1 MNTRTY
7 AVIDVGSNS
16 VRLMVARA
24 QDDRLSVLCRDR
36 ATTRLM
42 NGAMD
47 GVVRLSGHTAGGGV
61 LIPVC
66 AVQGGALQSVT
77 LTISSVSHRP
87 MRKAERQ
94 REFLFARLNLQD
106 PFPDT
111 FEPVHITCP
120 FGDLHLSTDP
130 YTGRTEARIIY
141 TAR

>member
-1 MNTRTY
+1 MAFLNMETGELTFT
-7 AVIDVGSNS
+7 DGF
-16 VRLMVARA
+16 RLCAGLAMGEVAQA
-24 QDDRLSVLCRDR
+24 LD
-36 ATTRLM
+36 
-42 NGAMD
+42 GAMD
-47 GVVRLSGHTAGGGV
+47 GVVRLEGHTAGGGV

-66 AVQGGALQSVT
+66 AVQGGAVQSIT
-77 LTISSVSHRP
+77 LSISSVGNRP

-94 REFLFARLNLQD
+94 REFLFARLCLQD

-130 YTGRTEARIIY
+130 YTGRTEVRIIY

>member
-1 MNTRTY
+1 MAFLNMETGEMTFT
-7 AVIDVGSNS
+7 DGF
-16 VRLMVARA
+16 RLGAGLALGEVAEA
-24 QDDRLSVLCRDR
+24 LG
-36 ATTRLM
+36 
-42 NGAMD
+42 GALD

-66 AVQGGALQSVT
+66 AVQGGAVQSVT
-77 LTISSVSHRP
+77 LSISSVGNRP

-106 PFPDT
+106 PFPDS

>member
-1 MNTRTY
+1 MAFLNMETGELTFT
-7 AVIDVGSNS
+7 DGF
-16 VRLMVARA
+16 RLCAGLALGEVAEA
-24 QDDRLSVLCRDR
+24 LD
-36 ATTRLM
+36 
-42 NGAMD
+42 GAMD

-66 AVQGGALQSVT
+66 AVQGGAVQSVT
-77 LTISSVSHRP
+77 LSISSVGNRP

-94 REFLFARLNLQD
+94 REFLFARMNLQD

>member
-1 MNTRTY
+1 MAFLNRETGELTFSDGLRLGPGLPMDEL
-7 AVIDVGSNS
+7 AERLDGAQQGI
-16 VRLMVARA
+16 VRLQSHPV
-24 QDDRLSVLCRDR
+24 
-36 ATTRLM
+36 T
-42 NGAMD
+42 
-47 GVVRLSGHTAGGGV
+47 GGR
-61 LIPVC
+61 LIPICMVEGG
-66 AVQGGALQSVT
+66 AVQSIT
-77 LTISSVSHRP
+77 LSISSVGNRP

>member
-1 MNTRTY
+1 MAFLNMETGELTFT
-7 AVIDVGSNS
+7 DGF
-16 VRLMVARA
+16 RLGAGLALGEVAEA
-24 QDDRLSVLCRDR
+24 LG
-36 ATTRLM
+36 
-42 NGAMD
+42 GAMD

-66 AVQGGALQSVT
+66 AVQGGAVQSVT
-77 LTISSVSHRP
+77 LSISSVGNRP

>member
-1 MNTRTY
+1 MAFLNMETGELTFT
-7 AVIDVGSNS
+7 DGF
-16 VRLMVARA
+16 RLCAGLAMGEVAEA
-24 QDDRLSVLCRDR
+24 LG
-36 ATTRLM
+36 
-42 NGAMD
+42 GAMD
-47 GVVRLSGHTAGGGV
+47 GVVRLGGHTAGGGV

-66 AVQGGALQSVT
+66 AVQGGAVQSVT
-77 LTISSVSHRP
+77 LSISSVSKRP

-106 PFPDT
+106 PFPET

-120 FGDLHLSTDP
+120 FGDLHLTTDP

>member
-1 MNTRTY
+1 MAFLNMETGELTFT
-7 AVIDVGSNS
+7 DGF
-16 VRLMVARA
+16 RLGAGLAMGEVAEA
-24 QDDRLSVLCRDR
+24 LEGT
-36 ATTRLM
+36 A
-42 NGAMD
+42 D
-47 GVVRLSGHTAGGGV
+47 GVVRLKGHTAGGGV

-66 AVQGGALQSVT
+66 AVQGGAVQSIT
-77 LTISSVSHRP
+77 LSISSVAKRP

-106 PFPDT
+106 PFPET

-130 YTGRTEARIIY
+130 YTGRTEVRIIY

>member
-1 MNTRTY
+1 MAFLNMETGELTFT
-7 AVIDVGSNS
+7 DGF
-16 VRLMVARA
+16 RLCAGLAMGEVAEA
-24 QDDRLSVLCRDR
+24 LG
-36 ATTRLM
+36 
-42 NGAMD
+42 GAMD
-47 GVVRLSGHTAGGGV
+47 GVVRLGGHTAGGGV

-66 AVQGGALQSVT
+66 AVQGGAVQSVT
-77 LTISSVSHRP
+77 LSISSVSKRP

-120 FGDLHLSTDP
+120 FGDLHLTTDP

>member
-1 MNTRTY
+1 MAFLNKDTGELTFT
-7 AVIDVGSNS
+7 DGFCLSPG
-16 VRLMVARA
+16 MVTGELA
-24 QDDRLSVLCRDR
+24 Q
-36 ATTRLM
+36 
-42 NGAMD
+42 AMD
-47 GVVRLSGHTAGGGV
+47 GQLNGVVRLSSHTAGGGW

-94 REFLFARLNLQD
+94 REFLFARLNVQD

-111 FEPVHITCP
+111 LIPVHITCP
-120 FGDLHLSTDP
+120 FGEMHISTDP

-141 TAR
+141 TAQ

>member
-1 MNTRTY
+1 MAFLNMETGELTFT
-7 AVIDVGSNS
+7 DGF
-16 VRLMVARA
+16 RLCAGLAMGEVAQA
-24 QDDRLSVLCRDR
+24 LG
-36 ATTRLM
+36 
-42 NGAMD
+42 GAMD
-47 GVVRLSGHTAGGGV
+47 GVVRLEGHTAGGGV

-66 AVQGGALQSVT
+66 AIQGGAVQSIT
-77 LTISSVSHRP
+77 LSISSVGNRP

-94 REFLFARLNLQD
+94 REFLFARLCLQD

>member
-1 MNTRTY
+1 MAFLNMETGELTFT
-7 AVIDVGSNS
+7 DGF
-16 VRLMVARA
+16 RLCAGLALGEVAEA
-24 QDDRLSVLCRDR
+24 LD
-36 ATTRLM
+36 
-42 NGAMD
+42 GAMD

-66 AVQGGALQSVT
+66 AVQGGAVQSVT
-77 LTISSVSHRP
+77 LSISSVGNRP

-94 REFLFARLNLQD
+94 REFLFARMNLHD

>member
-1 MNTRTY
+1 MAFLNMETGELTFT
-7 AVIDVGSNS
+7 DGF
-16 VRLMVARA
+16 RLGAGLAFGEVAEA
-24 QDDRLSVLCRDR
+24 LGDAL
-36 ATTRLM
+36 
-42 NGAMD
+42 D
-47 GVVRLSGHTAGGGV
+47 GVVRLGGHTAGGGV

-66 AVQGGALQSVT
+66 AVQGGAVQSVT
-77 LTISSVSHRP
+77 LSISSVGRRP

-111 FEPVHITCP
+111 FEPVHIACP

>member
-1 MNTRTY
+1 MAFLNMETGELTFT
-7 AVIDVGSNS
+7 DGF
-16 VRLMVARA
+16 RLGAGLAMGEVAEA
-24 QDDRLSVLCRDR
+24 LES
-36 ATTRLM
+36 A
-42 NGAMD
+42 AD
-47 GVVRLSGHTAGGGV
+47 GVVRLKGHTAGGGV

-66 AVQGGALQSVT
+66 AVQGGAVQSIT
-77 LTISSVSHRP
+77 LSISSVAKRP

-106 PFPDT
+106 PFPET

-130 YTGRTEARIIY
+130 YTGRTEVRIIY

>member
-1 MNTRTY
+1 MAFLNMETGELTFT
-7 AVIDVGSNS
+7 DGF
-16 VRLMVARA
+16 RLGAGLALGEVAEA
-24 QDDRLSVLCRDR
+24 LGGVQ
-36 ATTRLM
+36 
-42 NGAMD
+42 D

-66 AVQGGALQSVT
+66 AVQGGAVQSIT
-77 LTISSVSHRP
+77 LSISSVGSRP

-130 YTGRTEARIIY
+130 YTGRPEARIIY

>member
-1 MNTRTY
+1 MAFLNMETGELTFT
-7 AVIDVGSNS
+7 DGF
-16 VRLMVARA
+16 RLCAGLALGEVAEA
-24 QDDRLSVLCRDR
+24 LG
-36 ATTRLM
+36 
-42 NGAMD
+42 GAMD

-66 AVQGGALQSVT
+66 AVQGGAVQSVT
-77 LTISSVSHRP
+77 LSISSVGNRP

>member
-1 MNTRTY
+1 MAFLNMETGELTFT
-7 AVIDVGSNS
+7 DGF
-16 VRLMVARA
+16 RLCAGLAMGEVAEA
-24 QDDRLSVLCRDR
+24 LG
-36 ATTRLM
+36 
-42 NGAMD
+42 GAMD

-66 AVQGGALQSVT
+66 AVQGGAVQSVT
-77 LTISSVSHRP
+77 LSISSVSKRP

-120 FGDLHLSTDP
+120 FGDLHLTTDP

>member
-1 MNTRTY
+1 MAFLNMETGELTFT
-7 AVIDVGSNS
+7 DGF
-16 VRLMVARA
+16 RLCAGLAMGEVAEA
-24 QDDRLSVLCRDR
+24 LG
-36 ATTRLM
+36 
-42 NGAMD
+42 GAMD
-47 GVVRLSGHTAGGGV
+47 GVVRLGGHTAGGGV

-66 AVQGGALQSVT
+66 AVQGGAVQSVT
-77 LTISSVSHRP
+77 LSISSVSKRP

-111 FEPVHITCP
+111 YEPVHITCP
-120 FGDLHLSTDP
+120 FGDLHLTTDP

>member
-1 MNTRTY
+1 MAFLNMETGELIFT
-7 AVIDVGSNS
+7 DGF
-16 VRLMVARA
+16 
-24 QDDRLSVLCRDR
+24 RLSAGLAMGEVADALG
-36 ATTRLM
+36 
-42 NGAMD
+42 GAMD

-66 AVQGGALQSVT
+66 AVQGGAVQSVT
-77 LTISSVSHRP
+77 LSISSVGNRP

-94 REFLFARLNLQD
+94 REFLFARLNVQD

-111 FEPVHITCP
+111 FAPVHIRCP
-120 FGDLHLSTDP
+120 FGEMHLSTDP